1 MTAPE
6 KTPFLSPRNL
16 PLWAGLAG
24 VAIFAAMIAWL
35 G

>member
-1 MTAPE
+1 MQTPE

-16 PLWAGLAG
+16 PLWAG
-24 VAIFAAMIAWL
+24 VALVGIVAAMVAWL